1 MVLKGVFVLSSDA
14 SSDHGNGV
22 AVFMLLLW
30 RETIPG
36 RNPTMGYL
44 IPTCSRNGSAK
55 VKPDK
60 PSFDF
65 DPTIG
70 EAVYCCEGHTSL
82 KIRKGLWKTF

>member
-1 MVLKGVFVLSSDA
+1 MVRKAVLVLSSDET
-14 SSDHGNGV
+14 SDHGNGV

-44 IPTCSRNGSAK
+44 IPTCSQNGIMEIK
-55 VKPDK
+55 FDNP
-60 PSFDF
+60 FDF

-70 EAVYCCEGHTSL
+70 GPSNACEGHTSL
-82 KIRKGLWKTF
+82 EIRRGLWKTL